1 MNQKTKVEFAPTPI
15 SLAAAKALFAA
26 GKVRASDD
34 VVDECGNTL
43 LTIALEYG
51 DVELLQQL
59 VDAGAN
65 LSPETVSSVLPKGHV
80 AVLRWLVE
88 RNLLPAVRSVR
99 AIAILHRRVPMLE
112 FLLLQSTAP
121 VVVQDLFDVV
131 CLAPCA
137 EVDAMARLLL
147 RVAPDLLTALPA
159 HSIDVV
165 GSMLSRHDSLSD
177 MLRTL
182 IDRGLDCNR
191 KTGGLTPLSHA
202 LQKGADSNALL
213 LLASGANLIDKYDL
227 AMAVAFCSHDVVAA
241 LLKCGG
247 VDVNARVDD
256 ESPLFIACENGRPLE
271 VVRLLLDAGADVRAR
286 GRDMQTPL
294 MAAVVSAAPEVVEL
308 LLNHPDIE
316 IEAVDT
322 YLHTAL
328 TTACNHGDTCER
340 IVQLLIAAGA
350 NLDHENI
357 DKHVPV
363 MYAAWGGH
371 MGAVV
376 ALHAAGANL
385 RARGQNNRLL
395 TWASESGN
403 LELVQW
409 LFDHDLVDGVNEQ
422 STGSSDEVGESAF
435 YVACEFGRLDVAKL
449 LISKGADVNLRTALG
464 TTPIAAAVRKKGDAS
479 QERVIRHLLSLG
491 VDMSCAA
498 ERSLV
503 HLAIA
508 HNRFGSLVALLA
520 GGVPFDASDTSL
532 VDAAVKSFD
541 ASAGPHMFAVLMW
554 LGCAVA
560 KERAPLPRELDLLL
574 QAFDGEAPRY
584 VNRYANWVLQELAEG
599 KLRLIND
606 QAINAC
612 IGMQELNLPALQTLM
627 IVDELCPLAPF
638 VPIHLKYRLVTT
650 VKHFIRQ

>member
-1 MNQKTKVEFAPTPI
+1 MSVEFAPTPI
-15 SLAAAKALFAA
+15 SLAAAKALFVA
-26 GKVRASDD
+26 GKVRASDA
-34 VVDECGNTL
+34 VVDECGTTL
-43 LTIALEYG
+43 LAVALEHG

-59 VDAGAN
+59 VDAGADM
-65 LSPETVSSVLPKGHV
+65 SPETVSTVLPKGHV
-80 AVLRWLVE
+80 AVLRWLAE
-88 RNLLPAVRSVR
+88 RNLLPEDERSVR
-99 AIAILHRRVPMLE
+99 AIAIRHKRVPMLE
-112 FLLLQSTAP
+112 FLLLRSTAP
-121 VVVQDLFDVV
+121 VAVQEDLFDVV

-165 GSMLSRHDSLSD
+165 GSMLCMHDSLSD
-177 MLRTL
+177 MLQTL

-191 KTGGLTPLSHA
+191 KVGGRTPLSHA
-202 LQKGADSNALL
+202 LQNGADSNALL
-213 LLASGANLIDKYDL
+213 LLANGANSIDSRDL
-227 AMAVAFCSHDVVAA
+227 AMAVAYCSHDVVAE

-247 VDVNARVDD
+247 VDVNACVG
-256 ESPLFIACENGRPLE
+256 EVSPLFIACENDRPLE

-286 GRDMQTPL
+286 GRGMQTPL
-294 MAAVVSAAPEVVEL
+294 MAAVVDSSPEVVEL

-316 IEAVDT
+316 VDAVDT

-328 TTACNHGDTCER
+328 TTACSNGGETCESM
-340 IVQLLIAAGA
+340 VQLLIAAGA
-350 NLDHENI
+350 NLDHENV

-363 MYAAWGGH
+363 MYAAWDGQ

-409 LFDHDLVDGVNEQ
+409 LFDHDLVEGIDEQ

-464 TTPIAAAVRKKGDAS
+464 TTPIAAAVRKDGDAS
-479 QERVIRHLLSLG
+479 QERVIRHLLSLR
-491 VDMSCAA
+491 VDLSCAA

-503 HLAIA
+503 HLAVA
-508 HNRFGSLVALLA
+508 HNRVGSLVALLA

-532 VDAAVKSFD
+532 VDTAVKSFD
-541 ASAGPHMFAVLMW
+541 ASAGPQMFAVLMW

-560 KERAPLPRELDLLL
+560 KERAPLPRELELLL

-584 VNRYANWVLQELAEG
+584 VNRYANWVLQDLADG

-606 QAINAC
+606 QAANAC
-612 IGMQELNLPALQTLM
+612 IGMRELDLPALQTLM

-650 VKHFIRQ
+650 VKHFVRK